1 MTSSTK
7 EYVPSDFSLEGTL
20 INIVGLQPENQ
31 KNIKATRLKSFL
43 APTVYHSVMKY
54 SLEVEPL

>member
-31 KNIKATRLKSFL
+31 KILKQL
-43 APTVYHSVMKY
+43 D
-54 SLEVEPL
+54 